1 MKISKFDS
9 VAGAFREVDIE
20 DYKKELLVLGLSEE
34 QVSQMVEDKAQ
45 SVYDKAAE
53 MIGVQ
58 DLSVD
63 VNKETGEVSMTATIP
78 TEEKEELEE

>member
-9 VAGAFREVDIE
+9 VVGAFREVEVE
-20 DYKKELLVLGLSEE
+20 DYKKELETLGLT
-34 QVSQMVEDKAQ
+34 EDHIDKIVNDKTQAI
-45 SVYDKAAE
+45 YDKAAE

-63 VNKETGEVSMTATIP
+63 INKETGEVSMTAIVP
-78 TEEKEELEE
+78 TEEVNE